1 MSAEAQRQQAL
12 MAAIL
17 QRDDGASLQPQL
29 AARPAGVR
37 RGLQAYQAN
46 AGASAER
53 SLAASFPTVQAL
65 VGEDS
70 FAALARAFWHALPPR
85 RGDLAWFGD
94 ELPAFIASS
103 EQLADVP
110 FLADVARLEW
120 QLALAER
127 AADGEVEVDSLQ
139 QLAEHAPSQLC
150 LRLAPHV
157 ALIDSAHPI
166 VSLWAA
172 HRRTGDAALQRAA
185 VREILSSNGGEAALV
200 WRAGWRGEAR
210 AVEPAV
216 SRWVAALLHGLP
228 LDRALA
234 QAGEGFAFEA
244 WLADALA
251 AGWIQR
257 VDHAG

>member
-1 MSAEAQRQQAL
+1 MNAEAQRQQAL

-17 QRDDGASLQPQL
+17 QRGDGASLLPQL

-53 SLAASFPTVQAL
+53 ALAATFPTVQAL
-65 VGEDS
+65 VGEES
-70 FAALARAFWHALPPR
+70 FAALARAFWHAVPPR

-94 ELPAFIASS
+94 ELPPFIAAS

-120 QLALAER
+120 QLSLAER
-127 AADGEVEVDSLQ
+127 AADAEVDVDSLQ
-139 QLAEHAPSQLC
+139 QLAEHAPSQLH

-157 ALIDSAHPI
+157 ALVDSAHPI

-185 VREILSSNGGEAALV
+185 VREILSQGGEVALV
-200 WRAGWRGEAR
+200 WRAGWRGEMR
-210 AVEPAV
+210 AVAPAV
-216 SRWVAALLHGLP
+216 SRWTAALLRGLS
-228 LDRALA
+228 LDHALD

-244 WLADALA
+244 WLTDALA
-251 AGWIQR
+251 AGWILR

>member
-1 MSAEAQRQQAL
+1 MTAEAQRQQAL

-53 SLAASFPTVQAL
+53 SLAATFPTVQAL
-65 VGEDS
+65 VDEAS
-70 FAALARAFWHALPPR
+70 FAALARAFWHAMPPR

-94 ELPAFIASS
+94 ELPAFIAAS

-127 AADGEVEVDSLQ
+127 ASDAELEVNSLP
-139 QLAEHAPSQLC
+139 QLAERPPSQLW

-157 ALIDSAHPI
+157 SLVDSVHPI
-166 VSLWAA
+166 VSLWAV
-172 HRRTGDAALQRAA
+172 HRGPGEAELQRAA
-185 VREILSSNGGEAALV
+185 VRGILSSAGAETALV

-216 SRWVAALLHGLP
+216 GRWVAALLRGLP
-228 LDRALA
+228 LDRALE
-234 QAGEGFAFEA
+234 QAGAGFAFEA
-244 WLADALA
+244 WLAEALA